1 MHESWESYCAKI
13 LHAFLNSPS
22 LYAKFAT
29 VHGQRLVNNRHIL
42 VRNDSNTDSQNTDK
56 LTVLAYFRLLAWFR
70 RKFWFFGFMINKV
83 WNRSPQDVDVLAVLD
98 LWSPRSRPKSRRGRP
113 SFRQRPSWW
122 ATSWDTKE
130 WSQNGNKE
138 FRNSRRRGSSKS
150 QKCLYFLVLVF
161 SYFQNEKLGLK
172 IENEI
177 LGIHPKYISI
187 IQPIRTI
194 WLWKAIPF
202 WFCIY
207 FLLSISLSNFS
218 VWFAAISILLW
229 VR

>member
-1 MHESWESYCAKI
+1 MEPKGSRLKRLTLSGMYGPRQKNCITEVWYIEMHESWESYCAKI

-29 VHGQRLVNNRHIL
+29 VHVQRLVNNRHIL
-42 VRNDSNTDSQNTDK
+42 VRNDSNTDSRKTDK
-56 LTVLAYFRLLAWFR
+56 LTVLADFGLLAWFL
-70 RKFWFFGFMINKV
+70 RKFWFFGFMINQV

-138 FRNSRRRGSSKS
+138 FRNPGRRGRRRRPG
-150 QKCLYFLVLVF
+150 QIWIIV
-161 SYFQNEKLGLK
+161 KL
-172 IENEI
+172 
-177 LGIHPKYISI
+177 
-187 IQPIRTI
+187 RT
-194 WLWKAIPF
+194 
-202 WFCIY
+202 
-207 FLLSISLSNFS
+207 SL
-218 VWFAAISILLW
+218 A
-229 VR
+229 